1 MRCSRSPRREGE
13 LMASIQLGRIAG
25 FRFGVDYSWFVIF
38 FLILWSFTAGVFPAQ
53 VPGLS
58 EGVYIVMGVV
68 GTLLFF
74 GSLVAHE
81 LAHAVIA
88 RRRGIEVESITLF
101 LLGGVARTRS
111 EASTP
116 GDEFRIAAVG
126 PLMSLFIATVLFGL
140 ALIGRSAGWHPAV
153 VIVLQY
159 IGLLNFV
166 LAAFN
171 LLPGFPL
178 DGGRVLRAAVWHLTG
193 DATKATRV
201 AAASGRMMAWVLFAL
216 GAFEIFSGALL
227 GGIWLI
233 LIGWFIRNAA
243 DAGYQQHVLRSTLSG
258 ILARDT
264 MTPTP
269 RTIGADLTL
278 ERLVGEYFMHTRYL
292 SFPVVDGDRPLGI
305 ITLNQVKAVPR
316 EDWPVR
322 TVADTMTRV
331 DQGIVVSGSDSL
343 LTVIE
348 RLQASPVRRLLV
360 VEGDTLIG
368 YITAHD
374 VAGWIEKS
382 GILKGERRR
391 G

>member
-1 MRCSRSPRREGE
+1 
-13 LMASIQLGRIAG
+13 MASIQLGRIAG
-25 FRFGVDYSWFVIF
+25 FRFGVDYSWFIIF

-53 VPGLS
+53 VPGLGD
-58 EGVYIVMGVV
+58 GVYIAMGVV

-74 GSLVAHE
+74 VSLVLHE

-88 RRRGIEVESITLF
+88 RRRGVEVESITLF
-101 LLGGVARTRS
+101 LLGGVARTRG

-126 PLMSLFIATVLFGL
+126 PLMSLLIGTVLFGL
-140 ALIGRSAGWHPAV
+140 ALISRGAGWHPAV
-153 VIVLQY
+153 VVVLQY
-159 IGLLNFV
+159 IAVLNFV
-166 LAAFN
+166 LAVFN

-178 DGGRVLRAAVWHLTG
+178 DGGRLLRAAVWHFTG
-193 DATKATRV
+193 DATRATRV
-201 AAASGRMMAWVLFAL
+201 AAMSGRAMAWILFAL
-216 GAFEIFSGALL
+216 GAFEIFGGALL
-227 GGIWLI
+227 GGVWLI

-243 DAGYQQHVLRSTLSG
+243 DAGYQQHMLRSTLGSV
-258 ILARDT
+258 LARDT
-264 MTPTP
+264 MTPAP
-269 RTIGADLTL
+269 RTIESHLTL

-292 SFPVVDGDRPLGI
+292 SFPVVDGERPLGI

-316 EDWPVR
+316 DDWPHR
-322 TVADTMTRV
+322 TVADTMTKL
-331 DQGIVVSGSDSL
+331 DEGIVVSGTDSL
-343 LTVIE
+343 LTVMQ

-360 VEGDTLIG
+360 VERDTLAG

-382 GILKGERRR
+382 GILKGERKR

>member
-1 MRCSRSPRREGE
+1 
-13 LMASIQLGRIAG
+13 MASIRLGRIAG
-25 FRFGVDYSWFVIF
+25 FRFGVDYSWFIIF

-53 VPGLS
+53 APGL
-58 EGVYIVMGVV
+58 GAAGYLVMGLA

-74 GSLVAHE
+74 VSLVLHE

-101 LLGGVARTRS
+101 LLGGVARTRA
-111 EASTP
+111 EPMTP

-126 PLMSLFIATVLFGL
+126 PLMSLLIATALLGL
-140 ALIGRSAGWHPAV
+140 AILGRSIGWHVSIV
-153 VIVLQY
+153 VVLEY
-159 IGLLNFV
+159 IALLNFV

-178 DGGRVLRAAVWHLTG
+178 DGGRVLRAAVWHFTG

-201 AAASGRMMAWVLFAL
+201 AAGSGRLMAWVLFAL
-216 GAFEIFSGALL
+216 GAFEIFGGAVL
-227 GGIWLI
+227 GGVWLI

-243 DAGYQQHVLRSTLSG
+243 DAGYQQHMLRSTLGSV
-258 ILARDT
+258 LARNT
-264 MTPTP
+264 MTPAP
-269 RTIGADLTL
+269 RTIGPDLTL

-292 SFPVVDGDRPLGI
+292 SFPVVQDDRPLGI

-316 EDWPVR
+316 DDWPQR
-322 TVADTMTRV
+322 TVADTMTKL
-331 DQGIVVSGSDSL
+331 DEGIVVSGADSL
-343 LTVIE
+343 LTVME

-360 VEGDTLIG
+360 VENGVLIG
-368 YITAHD
+368 FITAHD
-374 VAGWIEKS
+374 VAAWIEKS
-382 GILKGERRR
+382 GVLKGDRKR